1 MRNCEPY
8 NEVSKETLNSHY
20 LLQHGTGLFA
30 IFIHPVIFYCSP
42 FCLDMPTHFLLC
54 TKIEHIICGVR
65 VEFWQ
70 VKCYNTSGY
79 LLIERGELMRADK
92 KGQNEV
98 WLHAKP
104 VSSDVCME

>member
-1 MRNCEPY
+1 
-8 NEVSKETLNSHY
+8 
-20 LLQHGTGLFA
+20 
-30 IFIHPVIFYCSP
+30 
-42 FCLDMPTHFLLC
+42 MPTHFLLC